1 MYFLFFV
8 GLLLKEL
15 LVELPHL
22 FLNKLIVFI
31 IATVTD
37 FNVPGE
43 GTNEMMSHTSKL
55 SIPLTILFGF
65 FIT

>member
-37 FNVPGE
+37 FNVPG
-43 GTNEMMSHTSKL
+43 GTNEMMSHTRKL